1 MANYF
6 SATANPVYPG
16 KAHVVATSTTS
27 ANVNL
32 SENCRRIRLRAHTQ
46 DIYYAIGTATQTADS
61 NPAEAVAVTTPA
73 ASGVAEVRTVTLSG
87 FYEAGDQLTV
97 VVDGT
102 SLTYEVTSADQ
113 SETPATTLTN
123 VAASVRDALNADAT
137 ISASFTATASSA
149 VVTIT
154 HGTVNTAFTL
164 TAEVTESVS
173 DDDNHFLDKLV
184 YEGILIDVPP
194 NTSIAVK
201 ALTGS
206 GTVYI
211 SEYV

>member
-1 MANYF
+1 MYNY
-6 SATANPVYPG
+6 NPTYPG

-32 SENCRRIRLRAHTQ
+32 SHDCRRIRLRAHTQ
-46 DIYYAIGTATQTADS
+46 DIYYALGNATQVAEG

-73 ASGVAEVRTVTLSG
+73 SAGVAEVRTVTLSG
-87 FYEAGDQLTV
+87 FYEVGDKLTV

-102 SLTYEVTSADQ
+102 SLTYEVTAADQ
-113 SETPATTLTN
+113 SETTATTLTN

-137 ISASFTATASSA
+137 ISASFTATASGA

-164 TAEVTESVS
+164 TAEVTEN
-173 DDDNHFLDKLV
+173 DDDNHFLDKFV
-184 YEGILIDVPP
+184 YEGLLIDVPP
-194 NTSIAVK
+194 NTSVAVK
-201 ALTGS
+201 ALTGN

-211 SEYV
+211 TEYV